1 MPANAPT
8 AQVHQRLGA
17 LATAAA
23 MAVIV
28 VCGAA
33 LAMLT
38 GLLDL
43 PPGLRR
49 DAAVPLVRP
58 AALPFSPSVVAA
70 QSRPDA
76 SPNARPPVD
85 VVPPEA
91 IEPASTAQA
100 ATVQRPAAPHLATTT
115 APRHPATRRRMVVN
129 KPASHAKTREQVAA
143 EVIRSKRDGTY
154 PANNEIYR

>member
-8 AQVHQRLGA
+8 AQVHQRLSA

-43 PPGLRR
+43 PPGLRQ
-49 DAAVPLVRP
+49 AAGVPLVRP
-58 AALPFSPSVVAA
+58 AALPFSPPVVAA

-76 SPNARPPVD
+76 TPNARPPVD
-85 VVPPEA
+85 VVPPET

-100 ATVQRPAAPHLATTT
+100 TTVQRPAASHLATTT
-115 APRHPATRRRMVVN
+115 APRHLATRRRMVVN